1 MEEIR
6 CISHCHQ
13 ILSFVHIFMDQS
25 SQGFGFWPSLKVMPH
40 DMTFLLHSNQ
50 DGPSKTLRRQLPPRR
65 PFQIAEF
72 QALTPLNTVPK
83 TAWLPHS
90 LRCAGTAV
98 KELTL
103 AAIDHG
109 RFVSASLRIA
119 FHQETLNISQ
129 KNSERRGANIN
140 RYFKKRYYF

>member
-1 MEEIR
+1 MYHIVTKSCLR
-6 CISHCHQ
+6 
-13 ILSFVHIFMDQS
+13 FVHIFMDQS
-25 SQGFGFWPSLKVMPH
+25 GRGFGFQPSLKVMP
-40 DMTFLLHSNQ
+40 DDVCKVPLHSNQ

-72 QALTPLNTVPK
+72 QALTPLNAAPK

-119 FHQETLNISQ
+119 FRETLNISE
-129 KNSERRGANIN
+129 KNSERRRANIN